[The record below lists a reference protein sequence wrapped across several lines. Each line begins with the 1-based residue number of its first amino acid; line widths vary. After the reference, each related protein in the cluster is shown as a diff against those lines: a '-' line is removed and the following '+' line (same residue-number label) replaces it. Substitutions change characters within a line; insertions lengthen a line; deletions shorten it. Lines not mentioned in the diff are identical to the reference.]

1 MTQIYKSEYII
12 ISLNKNILY
21 HTILNKLPNIEE
33 FVKMSNVLQTFY
45 NICIEKNKHFYQIY
59 NFNNIELS
67 SIPEF
72 SKCTNFIK
80 DFFIKNK
87 DIFNNNL
94 YCSGIIINNFLVRN
108 ALKLVL
114 NVYLPA
120 KPFTFV
126 KNESEV
132 YTFFKNIREEYK
144 QKKWILGYD
153 ETQSMKTIDELYYN
167 KDNDNIKEIIKK
179 KDVKKILKDKDV
191 NMNEIYE
198 EELSSET
205 EDSNEDNESEKYEIE
220 KTDSVEYINKKKEI
234 EEIIDNNNID
244 NNNIDNID
252 TVD

>member
-45 NICIEKNKHFYQIY
+45 NICIEKNRHFYQIY

-67 SIPEF
+67 SIPDF

-80 DFFIKNK
+80 NFFMKNK

-94 YCSGIIINNFLVRN
+94 YCSAVIINNFLVRN

-114 NVYLPA
+114 NVYIPS

-126 KNESEV
+126 KNDSEV
-132 YTFFKNIREEYK
+132 YEFFKSIREEYK

-153 ETQSMKTIDELYYN
+153 ETQQIKKINDFYYN
-167 KDNDNIKEIIKK
+167 KDNDDIKEIIKI
-179 KDVKKILKDKDV
+179 KDVKKILKDKNV
-191 NMNEIYE
+191 NVNEICE
-198 EELSSET
+198 NQFSSET
-205 EDSNEDNESEKYEIE
+205 EDSNEDIESEKYESE
-220 KTDSVEYINKKKEI
+220 NTDSVEYINKKKEI
-234 EEIIDNNNID
+234 EEIIDNNTN
-244 NNNIDNID
+244 D

>member
-45 NICIEKNKHFYQIY
+45 NICIEKNKYFYQIY

-67 SIPEF
+67 SIPDF

-80 DFFIKNK
+80 NFFIKNK
-87 DIFNNNL
+87 DIFNKNL
-94 YCSGIIINNFLVRN
+94 YCSAVIINNFLVRN

-114 NVYLPA
+114 NVYIPS

-126 KNESEV
+126 KNDSEV
-132 YTFFKNIREEYK
+132 YEFFKSIREEYK

-153 ETQSMKTIDELYYN
+153 ETQQIKTINDFYYN
-167 KDNDNIKEIIKK
+167 KDNDDIKEIIKI
-179 KDVKKILKDKDV
+179 KDVKKILKDKNV
-191 NMNEIYE
+191 NVNEICE
-198 EELSSET
+198 NQFSSET
-205 EDSNEDNESEKYEIE
+205 EDSNEDIESEKYESE
-220 KTDSVEYINKKKEI
+220 NTDSVEYINKKKEI
-234 EEIIDNNNID
+234 EEIIDNNTN
-244 NNNIDNID
+244 D

>member
-45 NICIEKNKHFYQIY
+45 NICIEKNRHFYQIY

-67 SIPEF
+67 SIPDF

-80 DFFIKNK
+80 NFFMKNK

-94 YCSGIIINNFLVRN
+94 YCSAVIINNFLVRN

-114 NVYLPA
+114 NVYIPS

-126 KNESEV
+126 KNDSEV
-132 YTFFKNIREEYK
+132 YEFFKSIREEYK

-153 ETQSMKTIDELYYN
+153 ETQQIKTINDFYYN
-167 KDNDNIKEIIKK
+167 KDNDDIKEIIKI
-179 KDVKKILKDKDV
+179 KDVKKILKDKNV
-191 NMNEIYE
+191 NVNEICE
-198 EELSSET
+198 NQFSSET
-205 EDSNEDNESEKYEIE
+205 EDSNEDIESEKYESE
-220 KTDSVEYINKKKEI
+220 NTDSVEYINKKKEI
-234 EEIIDNNNID
+234 EEIIDNNTN
-244 NNNIDNID
+244 D